1 MYQYIVTSI
10 LFNSI
15 TICMMYLTN
24 NNDIFIFFLVYI
36 LTMYSIM
43 LGMHLLEKSLYAVN
57 YYLSTMFI
65 TDDEPK
71 TKQKLNEKQ
80 NFADDLI
87 NVIKLSIYTGS
98 QWIYIWL
105 RLWISMFGLCLLS
118 MRFVIQLILC
128 CVMYPIIICYDYI
141 YPPWFFYLTNST
153 FEKYSGFKTPE
164 YPSLS
169 CNVGSPGDKITP
181 LVETKNFIPSLIA
194 FSTLM

>member
-24 NNDIFIFFLVYI
+24 NNDIFTFFLVYI

-105 RLWISMFGLCLLS
+105 RLWISMFGLCFLSIRLL
-118 MRFVIQLILC
+118 IQLILC
-128 CVMYPIIICYDYI
+128 YIMYSLTVCYDYI
-141 YPPWFFYLTNST
+141 YPS
-153 FEKYSGFKTPE
+153 
-164 YPSLS
+164 
-169 CNVGSPGDKITP
+169 
-181 LVETKNFIPSLIA
+181 
-194 FSTLM
+194 